1 MPEELIDI
9 LDKEVLDL
17 ISLIGTLS
25 DEEIEA
31 LANGQIGLA

>member
-1 MPEELIDI
+1 MPEEITDI
-9 LDKEVLDL
+9 VDEEILDL
-17 ISLIGTLS
+17 ISFMGTLS

>member
-1 MPEELIDI
+1 MTEEITDI

-17 ISLIGTLS
+17 ISFMGTLS

>member
-1 MPEELIDI
+1 MPEEITDI
-9 LDKEVLDL
+9 VGEEILDL
-17 ISLIGTLS
+17 ISFMGTLS

>member
-1 MPEELIDI
+1 MPEEITDI
-9 LDKEVLDL
+9 VGEEILDL
-17 ISLIGTLS
+17 ISLMGTLS